1 MAFIKEINMIK
12 SKTVLIA
19 LSFILINCKTKEENY
34 KDEDKL
40 CQLILQSY
48 EDDQKFRQML
58 DDPFFEILDSIKKAE
73 GLSNKKYAAFP
84 EEKQLAYGRIARS
97 IANKRERKFTEK
109 QEDSL
114 MQLQKLVD
122 IKNTEFLIDVIKKR
136 GFPSDLSNCVGP
148 QFPAMTL
155 RHAPEQYWEELEP
168 LITKE
173 YSEGRMD
180 VGQFKIVL
188 NHINGR
194 EDFKLT
200 KEKVSKL
207 SSQ

>member
-1 MAFIKEINMIK
+1 
-12 SKTVLIA
+12 
-19 LSFILINCKTKEENY
+19 
-34 KDEDKL
+34 
-40 CQLILQSY
+40 
-48 EDDQKFRQML
+48 
-58 DDPFFEILDSIKKAE
+58 
-73 GLSNKKYAAFP
+73 
-84 EEKQLAYGRIARS
+84 
-97 IANKRERKFTEK
+97 
-109 QEDSL
+109 
-114 MQLQKLVD
+114 
-122 IKNTEFLIDVIKKR
+122 
-136 GFPSDLSNCVGP
+136 
-148 QFPAMTL
+148 MTL